1 MTEAVMAPEEIPDE
15 NDRALALV
23 GYVVPPMVLLVW
35 LTESGRRPFVRC
47 HGAHALA
54 HLVVSLLVWGG
65 LAVLGSLALLVTY
78 SVEGRAGAV
87 AALLLFELGLTIAFV
102 GVWLAAG
109 RQGGLAVPLL
119 TAIAGGLV
127 LTPFLA
133 GGAVAL
139 GVLLLLVVGVG
150 VFGLV
155 ALSLGLHAVRG
166 RTAEIAVVTPL
177 LRRLGWC

>member
-1 MTEAVMAPEEIPDE
+1 MNSDE
-15 NDRALALV
+15 NDRALALT
-23 GYVVPPMVLLVW
+23 GYLVPPMVLLVW

-78 SVEGRAGAV
+78 GVEGRLGVV
-87 AALLLFELGLTIAFV
+87 AALLVFELGLVIAFV
-102 GVWLAAG
+102 ALWLAAG
-109 RQGGLAVPLL
+109 RQGGPAVPLL
-119 TAIAGGLV
+119 TAVAGGLV
-127 LTPFLA
+127 LAPFFA

-139 GVLLLLVVGVG
+139 GVLLLLACGVG
-150 VFGLV
+150 VSGLV
-155 ALSLGLHAVRG
+155 ALWLGVQAFQGHA
-166 RTAEIAVVTPL
+166 AEIAVVTPL